1 MDIPDIAKPCAEK
14 MEHLARVRDGGSG
27 GRDRRRLLAMPGDRG
42 RERGHGDHAALQRTL
57 IFPGCKPFCM
67 GKGGDG
73 GTGRPVPDA
82 VRHSHRARGE
92 RAARPASGWATAS
105 GRRACRTIRTSPS
118 GRWRT
123 EEAIRFGKQSYGLE
137 DIRAPTRERPR
148 NMAVLVKRRR
158 LLHRRGPGNTDQ
170 ARHPRHPPA
179 RGIQASVR
187 HPRLPSLRHGRR
199 HPRGQRQS
207 PQAPITSQHR
217 RSTPAQPRPAVEF
230 FGECPGNLP
239 VDNATG
245 LCDYINS

>member
-1 MDIPDIAKPCAEK
+1 MDISDIAKPCAEK

-27 GRDRRRLLAMPGDRG
+27 GRDRRRLLAMPGDQG

-57 IFPGCKPFCM
+57 KYSQVANHFAWAKVEM
-67 GKGGDG
+67 
-73 GTGRPVPDA
+73 A
-82 VRHSHRARGE
+82 VLAAQCPMLYATRIVRE
-92 RAARPASGWATAS
+92 EKRAARPASGWATAS

-118 GRWRT
+118 GRWRI

-207 PQAPITSQHR
+207 PQAPDTR
-217 RSTPAQPRPAVEF
+217 RQRPA
-230 FGECPGNLP
+230 PAYTRLQ
-239 VDNATG
+239 
-245 LCDYINS
+245 L